1 MSTTISNFK
10 YNGTSIEIKPIIP
23 VGTIVIYGGLS
34 STIPSKWHICDGST
48 FTTTSHQDLY
58 NIIGSRYNSGGEASG
73 TFRIPNLVDKYILST
88 TSSVDSSNWSAG
100 SNTMEVNQI
109 PAHTHTFSSTTS
121 NSVTPT
127 ITARIYNTW
136 VAGAN
141 GMWSTTN
148 TTNEPW
154 ISTWSGNKSNLYI
167 PVSGGNHTHTLYH
180 SASNQGNITGNS
192 SESVSLGITNK
203 KLYYIIKISV

>member
-10 YNGTSIEIKPIIP
+10 YNGISIEIKPIIP

-48 FTTTSHQDLY
+48 FTTTSNLELY

-88 TSSVDSSNWSAG
+88 TSGVDSSNWSEG

-109 PAHTHTFSSTTS
+109 PAHTHTFSSSTT
-121 NSVTPT
+121 NSVTPSL
-127 ITARIYNTW
+127 TARIYNTW

-141 GMWSTTN
+141 GMWTGN
-148 TTNEPW
+148 DAANHPW
-154 ISTWSGNKSNLYI
+154 ISTWASQQGDLYI

-180 SASNQGNITGNS
+180 SASSQGDS